1 MGSRVKRR
9 HLKIDILPMNWKPPN
24 QKVEMGRNAAQYGTE
39 KGAQRIPMAKYTYEF
54 PRMFTLKPEEA
65 II

>member
-1 MGSRVKRR
+1 MKGR

-24 QKVEMGRNAAQYGTE
+24 RKVEMGRNAAQYGTE
-39 KGAQRIPMAKYTYEF
+39 KGTQDIPMAKYTYEF
-54 PRMFTLKPEEA
+54 LRLFTLKPEEA